1 MIFSSIKINVSI
13 HYSGYSWDGF
23 CTTNGD
29 FTGIDFTWNIQREDP
44 AGDIDDSFRI
54 QASFPLGR
62 LQSTHPPKVGRGLQ
76 PWRILQMLKS
86 MGIKEQGLCGVLG
99 YFFLNSDILY

>member
-1 MIFSSIKINVSI
+1 MCLSIIVVI
-13 HYSGYSWDGF
+13 PGMVF
-23 CTTNGD
+23 
-29 FTGIDFTWNIQREDP
+29 IQLMEILLALTSHGTFRKEDP

-54 QASFPLGR
+54 QASFPFGR

-99 YFFLNSDILY
+99 YFFFKL